1 MSDPRTN
8 CLKTVLQLTSQ
19 LMLAV
24 GILVWLNGVYLL
36 IKYGENSRFF
46 SESYMTL
53 TVLVIVTSAAL
64 LLVTGCLGSWVSLKD
79 SICLQGLFVYL
90 LVVVFC
96 VKSTASALAYFH
108 SVTLD
113 TEMAP
118 FSGVFENYTGSS
130 EDSNSRSVDAMQE
143 ELKCCGVK
151 NYTDWLETTWFNKSG
166 GLRFPYSCCNV
177 TFPTCN
183 GTVYQ
188 PWQIYTQG
196 CQEELSK
203 VIQFAL
209 KMDMWS
215 SLLVYVVEIG
225 LFVMVKQL
233 MRTNRSTRYQVLEK
247 N

>member
-1 MSDPRTN
+1 TN
-8 CLKTVLQLTSQ
+8 KCGILIQIQKTDLIFPNIF
-19 LMLAV
+19 AV

-36 IKYGENSRFF
+36 IKYGEYSRFF

-53 TVLVIVTSAAL
+53 TVLVTVTSAAL
-64 LLVTGCLGSWVSLKD
+64 LLVTGCVGSWVSLKD
-79 SICLQGLFVYL
+79 SICLQGLVRL
-90 LVVVFC
+90 
-96 VKSTASALAYFH
+96 S
-108 SVTLD
+108 LD

-166 GLRFPYSCCNV
+166 KLRFPYSCCNV

-183 GTVYQ
+183 GTVHQ

-196 CQEELSK
+196 CHEELSK

-209 KMDMWS
+209 KMVMWS
-215 SLLVYVVEIG
+215 SLLVYVEETSGRPGSVKGGHLSSTCCGREQEINNQYD
-225 LFVMVKQL
+225 VRK
-233 MRTNRSTRYQVLEK
+233 
-247 N
+247 